1 MNREETIAKIAEEKI
16 IVITRGI
23 YGEELLRLAD
33 ALVKGGIRC
42 FEITYDPADP
52 NTCEKVKANI
62 EALHE
67 RFGDTLYLGIGT
79 VLTKE
84 QVHNAKEV
92 GARFV
97 VSPNFDP
104 EIVKETIALDMVSMP
119 GCMTPTEI
127 VQADNAGADFIKL
140 FPAGTLG
147 IKYCK
152 DIYAPLHHVKYIA
165 TVGVSEETFT
175 QYLEMGFAGAGI
187 SSQLVD
193 KKCRDAGNYEE
204 LTRRAQR
211 FVEIA
216 HAH

>member
-1 MNREETIAKIAEEKI
+1 MNREETIAKIEEEKI

-84 QVHNAKEV
+84 QVHNAKEA